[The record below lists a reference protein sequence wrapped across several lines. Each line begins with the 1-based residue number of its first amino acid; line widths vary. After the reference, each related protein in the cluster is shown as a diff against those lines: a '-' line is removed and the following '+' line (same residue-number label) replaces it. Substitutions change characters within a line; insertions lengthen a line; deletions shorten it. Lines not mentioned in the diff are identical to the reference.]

1 MAINDVLRNFDKIV
15 NGMEREAE
23 KAVYEVGADLL
34 KESNNLVPIDKGNLR
49 KSGKVELIK
58 KGNNPVAK
66 VSYGDSRVT
75 YAAAV
80 HEINKNYKE
89 PGTGWKYLETPL
101 KEKSK
106 KYIEYIRKR
115 IGWKP

>member
-1 MAINDVLRNFDKIV
+1 MAIDDVLRNFDKIV

-34 KESNNLVPIDKGNLR
+34 KESNNLTPIDTGKLR
-49 KSGKVELIK
+49 QSGKIKMTK
-58 KGNNPVAK
+58 KGDNPTAT
-66 VSYGDSRVT
+66 VSYGDARVD
-75 YAAAV
+75 YALEV